1 VSSSGRI
8 YVETSVISYLASRP
22 SRDIRI
28 AAHQQMTAEWWDS
41 RRADFDL
48 FVSQLVIQE
57 ASAGDSGAAA
67 RRLAFLEGI
76 PLLALTDSSLQLAE
90 RLLSEGA
97 VPRGSEEDAL
107 HIALAA
113 VHGVD
118 YLLTWNFKH
127 IANATL
133 RMRIAAICVGA
144 GHPVPVICT
153 VEELLEA

>member
-1 VSSSGRI
+1 VSTSGRV

-22 SRDIRI
+22 NRDIRI
-28 AAHQQMTAEWWDS
+28 AAHQQLTAEWWDS
-41 RRADFDL
+41 RRLDFEL

-67 RRLAFLEGI
+67 RRLSFLEGI
-76 PLLALTDSSLQLAE
+76 PLLALTDASLELAE

-97 VPRGSEEDAL
+97 VPRGSEEDSL

-113 VHGVD
+113 VHQVD

-127 IANATL
+127 IANAAL
-133 RMRIAAICVGA
+133 RTRIAAICRDA
-144 GHPVPVICT
+144 GHTVPVICSP
-153 VEELLEA
+153 EELLET